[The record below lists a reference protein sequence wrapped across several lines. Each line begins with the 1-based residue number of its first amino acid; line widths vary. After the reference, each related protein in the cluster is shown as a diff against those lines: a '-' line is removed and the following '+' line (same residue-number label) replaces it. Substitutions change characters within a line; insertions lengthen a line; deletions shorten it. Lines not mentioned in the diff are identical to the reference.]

1 MLIRISTF
9 MNNPSSLNFFMIY
22 FVRYVFVMWFCF
34 ALMQTNAQTHFIDS
48 LENEL
53 KKGYADTTNVLTI
66 VTLANQYSAYDTLKA
81 YQTLEK
87 GYALAKKLNWNYAW
101 AQYYQNKAVI
111 KQNSVHSQVADQL
124 FDTAIF
130 YYRKAVNENR
140 NNGEVKN
147 AKLSIAECKGSKGDI
162 ILKQGKSKEAI
173 AIYIEALE
181 AWKAS
186 DDPEKM
192 VAVGIYYS
200 RIATVYYDLNQYDK
214 ALEYDKLSLSCQL
227 LKNNEEAIAWA
238 YVYMCDDF
246 YSLKQP
252 DSALVY
258 LAKAKPMVEKL
269 NNHRLNLQYLGK
281 LAVGKKLKNDFAGAI
296 VEYQK
301 IIDEAK
307 IIDNNFQL
315 FTSQKMIG
323 FCNLKLGN
331 LIAARKYF
339 LMALPPAIEGGF
351 IKEKIEI
358 LQNLVT
364 IEEQSGHPKEAFT
377 YLKELTVIKDSMSKE
392 ASNKAIAEIEN
403 KYQASQKEKEIIQLQ
418 KDKEVQVLSMNHQT
432 LAIKQKSTWNY
443 FLASVLI
450 LVLAVG
456 FFGFR
461 NFRNRQQLSK
471 QQDQL
476 KEQRIRELEKDK
488 QLIAV
493 DSMLKGQ
500 EEERTRLAK
509 DLHDGLGGM
518 LSGVKFS
525 LMNMKSN
532 LIVDHE
538 NVIVFERSL
547 DMLDTSIQ
555 ELRRVA
561 HNMMPATLIKFGLD
575 EALKDYCNNINNAQ
589 ILQVKYQS
597 FGMEERIDSNVEIII
612 YRIVQEL
619 FANIFK
625 HAKATEALVQLLREG
640 DRISIAVEDNGKGF
654 DVEEL
659 KSSKGS
665 GWANIR
671 SRVDYL
677 KGKLD
682 LNSEIGKGTS
692 VNIEIHA

>member
-1 MLIRISTF
+1 M
-9 MNNPSSLNFFMIY
+9 
-22 FVRYVFVMWFCF
+22 
-34 ALMQTNAQTHFIDS
+34 
-48 LENEL
+48 
-53 KKGYADTTNVLTI
+53 KKGYADTITVFTL
-66 VTLANQYSAYDTLKA
+66 VTLATQYSGYDTLKA

-87 GYALAKKLNWNYAW
+87 GHALAKKLDWNYAW
-101 AQYYQNKAVI
+101 GSYYQNKAII
-111 KQNSVHSQVADQL
+111 KQSAVHSEAADLL

-130 YYRKAVNENR
+130 YFQKAVDENR
-140 NNGEVKN
+140 NENEVKN
-147 AKLSIAECKGSKGDI
+147 ARLSIAECKGAKADV

-186 DDPEKM
+186 DDAQKM
-192 VAVGIYYS
+192 LAVGIYYS
-200 RIATVYYDLNQYDK
+200 KIATVYYDLNQYDK
-214 ALEYDKLSLSCQL
+214 ALEYDKLSLSIQL
-227 LKNNEEAIAWA
+227 MQNNEEAIAWA

-269 NNHRLNLQYLGK
+269 KNHRLNLQYLGK
-281 LAVGKKLKNDFAGAI
+281 LAQGKKLKNDFAGAI
-296 VEYQK
+296 VEYQN
-301 IIDEAK
+301 IINEAK
-307 IIDNNFQL
+307 IIDNNFQI

-331 LIAARKYF
+331 MVEARKYF
-339 LMALPPAIEGGF
+339 LLALPSAIRGSF

-364 IEEQSGHPKEAFT
+364 IEEQSGHPKEAFA
-377 YLKELTVIKDSMSKE
+377 YLKDLTVIKDSMNKE
-392 ASNKAIAEIEN
+392 ASNSAIAEIEN
-403 KYQASQKEKEIIQLQ
+403 KYQTSQKEKAIIQLQ
-418 KDKEVQVLSMNHQT
+418 KDKEVQVLSLNQKT
-432 LAIKQKSTWNY
+432 LSIRQKSTWNY
-443 FLASVLI
+443 FLVSI
-450 LVLAVG
+450 LVLMLVAG
-456 FFGFR
+456 FFGLR

-471 QQDQL
+471 QQNQL

-488 QLIAV
+488 QLVAV

-525 LMNMKSN
+525 LMNMKSH
-532 LIVDHE
+532 LIIDHE
-538 NVIVFERSL
+538 NVVVFERSL

-597 FGMEERIDSNVEIII
+597 FGMDQRLENNMEIII

-640 DRISIAVEDNGKGF
+640 NRISITVEDNGKGF
-654 DVEEL
+654 DINEL
-659 KSSKGS
+659 EVSKGS
-665 GWANIR
+665 GWANIK
-671 SRVDYL
+671 SRVNYL

-682 LNSEIGKGTS
+682 LHSEIDKGIS
-692 VNIEIHA
+692 VNIELHA